1 MITKTELDA
10 LVEKYENPDFINSDP
25 VQFIHRVGVGV
36 NVGKNSGGVNTC
48 LSCSEVKDIEIAGFI
63 AALFAFG
70 SRKVFIKKLNTL
82 FDTMEGRPLDF
93 ILNGDFNL
101 LSNFDYRFAKPEDV
115 IAILTVLRNLY
126 SSSEGLREL
135 FEYGYKLD
143 NTVLSSLT
151 AVTDYFYANNSDI
164 KPGFSFM
171 LARPRKGGAMKR
183 LNMYLRWMVRKP
195 PVDLA
200 LWKFIKPSELLIPL
214 DIHVG
219 NVSRKMGLLSRNAN
233 DFKSVLTLTEKLREF
248 DPDDP
253 VKYDFAMFGAGVEG
267 LYKE

>member
-1 MITKTELDA
+1 MITKTELDK
-10 LVEKYENPDFINSDP
+10 LVEKYENSSFIDSDP
-25 VQFIHRVGVGV
+25 VQFVHKGGDA
-36 NVGKNSGGVNTC
+36 KN
-48 LSCSEVKDIEIAGFI
+48 IEIAGFI
-63 AALFAFG
+63 ASLFAFG

-82 FDTMEGRPLDF
+82 FSVMEGKPLDF
-93 ILNGDFNL
+93 IMNGDLKL
-101 LSNFDYRFAKPEDV
+101 LSEFDYRFAKPCD
-115 IAILTVLRNLY
+115 IISILSVLRKLY
-126 SSSEGLREL
+126 STSDGLREL
-135 FEYGYKLD
+135 FEYGYKID

-151 AVTDYFYANNSDI
+151 VVTDYFYANNPNI
-164 KPGFSFM
+164 TQGFSFM
-171 LARPRKGGAMKR
+171 LAQPRKGGAMKR

-200 LWKFIKPSELLIPL
+200 LWNFIKPSELLIPL

-219 NVSRKMGLLSRNAN
+219 NVSRKMGLLTRNAN
-233 DFKSVLTLTEKLREF
+233 DFKSVLMLMEKLKEF

>member
-1 MITKTELDA
+1 MITKTELDK
-10 LVEKYENPDFINSDP
+10 LVEKYENPAFINSDP
-25 VQFIHRVGVGV
+25 VQFIH
-36 NVGKNSGGVNTC
+36 KSGDK
-48 LSCSEVKDIEIAGFI
+48 KDIEIAGFI

-82 FDTMEGRPLDF
+82 FSVMQGRPLDY

-101 LSNFDYRFAKPEDV
+101 LSDFDYRFAKSED
-115 IAILTVLRNLY
+115 IKAILQVLKKLY
-126 SSSEGLREL
+126 SLSKGLSEL
-135 FEYGYKLD
+135 FEYGYKID

-151 AVTDYFYANNSDI
+151 TVTDYFYANNPDI
-164 KPGFSFM
+164 TQGFSFM
-171 LARPRKGGAMKR
+171 LANPRKGGAMKR

-200 LWKFIKPSELLIPL
+200 IWDFISPSELLIPL

-219 NVSRKMGLLSRNAN
+219 NVSRKMGLLSRSSN
-233 DFKSVLTLTEKLREF
+233 DFKSVIALTEKLKEF
-248 DPDDP
+248 DPNDP

-267 LYKE
+267 LYKEQKV